1 MSTGKEPDVV
11 QLHIRLPKD
20 LKEEVERLA
29 KRDRRSVAAQIQ
41 VLVEKGVG
49 LDARGERRQA
59 A

>member
-1 MSTGKEPDVV
+1 MSNGKEPSVV

-41 VLVEKGVG
+41 VLVEKGVD
-49 LDARGERRQA
+49 LDVRGEQRQA